1 MKKIAIVE
9 DEADLRDLLKLHITR
24 EGFEPVPFQNGDS
37 FLDFIRQGQVDLV
50 LLDIMLP
57 GTDGLSICRILR
69 SEDKTRN
76 LPIVLLT
83 AKGTELDIVV
93 GLELG
98 ADDYITKP
106 FSTRELIARVKSLF
120 RRLERIDQEKSL
132 KLGSIEVYPDRVEVF
147 SDGKSVDL
155 TTTEFK
161 ILETL
166 LRRRGRVLTR
176 GQILDIL
183 GDDRQFVLDRTVD
196 VHVLNIRRKLGDNG
210 KHIITIRGIGYK
222 IVDDSMPSGM
232 EYEY

>member
-120 RRLERIDQEKSL
+120 RRLERIDQEK
-132 KLGSIEVYPDRVEVF
+132 
-147 SDGKSVDL
+147 
-155 TTTEFK
+155 
-161 ILETL
+161 
-166 LRRRGRVLTR
+166 
-176 GQILDIL
+176 
-183 GDDRQFVLDRTVD
+183 
-196 VHVLNIRRKLGDNG
+196 VLNSDPLKSILTGLKFFL
-210 KHIITIRGIGYK
+210 
-222 IVDDSMPSGM
+222 M
-232 EYEY
+232 EKVLI